1 MNIKIYNSLTNQIED
16 FHPVK
21 PQEISIY
28 VCGPTVY
35 NDIHIGNARPVV
47 FFDTVARFF
56 KYLGYNVR
64 MVSNF
69 TDIDDK
75 IIMRAKELGISE
87 TEVAKHYI
95 DEFCESTICWVQNR
109 CLPVRGLP
117 NTWKLSSIISKSCL
131 TKALLTKAEPMFIL
145 EFLPF
150 RTTVF

>member
-16 FHPVK
+16 FHPVR
-21 PQEISIY
+21 PQEVSIY

-56 KYLGYNVR
+56 KYLGYNVK

-75 IIMRAKELGISE
+75 IITKAQELKVSE
-87 TEVAKHYI
+87 TEVAKYYI
-95 DEFCESTICWVQNR
+95 EEFLRINDLLGVEPLLVQSNR
-109 CLPVRGLP
+109 IHGC
-117 NTWKLSSIISKSCL
+117 NHNYIKIMID
-131 TKALLTKAEPMFIL
+131 KAQLIKAEPMFIL
-145 EFLPF
+145 EFPQF
-150 RTTVF
+150 PITVS